1 MSADASARKTAEATP
16 QARAETVMPLVV
28 RRDGMIDPPMSGSAS
43 SRGRHSTLA
52 SIELSGLF
60 ATSPDALRRRLLG
73 PWSAGLRHYLALR
86 LGEPGSS
93 DSALRQLRRL
103 V

>member
-16 QARAETVMPLVV
+16 QGKAETVMPLVV
-28 RRDGMIDPPMSGSAS
+28 RRDGLESPPAATAS
-43 SRGRHSTLA
+43 SRNKPSTLA

-73 PWSAGLRHYLALR
+73 PWSEGLR
-86 LGEPGSS
+86 P
-93 DSALRQLRRL
+93 
-103 V
+103 